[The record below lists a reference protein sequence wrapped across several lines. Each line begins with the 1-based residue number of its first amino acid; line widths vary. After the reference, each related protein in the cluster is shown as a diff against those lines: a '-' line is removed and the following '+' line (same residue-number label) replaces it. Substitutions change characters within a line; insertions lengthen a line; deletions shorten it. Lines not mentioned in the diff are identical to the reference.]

1 MKKVPIFKG
10 YLIKKNYHYKDCNDS
25 FLFYDTY

>member
-10 YLIKKNYHYKDCNDS
+10 YLIKNYHCKDCNDS